1 MNAAAVERVVLV
13 RLGGERFA
21 VGTQEVE
28 EVVAD
33 PVLAPLPGL
42 PDHTPGV
49 LQHRG
54 EWLPVIDAAPLL
66 GLSRDEAAR
75 PGAALV
81 VSRGRVRFALAVD
94 AVLRVVEKPPAAA
107 GSAPAMRRPDGRPE
121 DEPLL
126 QDEEGVIA
134 SLRPAD
140 LFRGELPEDATEVR
154 MSHLPATAG
163 AVPIVAFRLGTDEF
177 GVDVYQV
184 QEVIPFE
191 APRPVPHAPE
201 FIEGVIDV
209 RGVIVPVVDLRK
221 RFELPAGRRGA
232 DTRVLLVGLG
242 EERVGLV
249 VDEVTEVVR
258 VPSTEVSEPPS
269 LFRGLAARYI
279 AGLARGPRGLL
290 ILLRVDQILTS
301 EERLA
306 LLGAEA
312 AEPPAAGDGG
322 AAAPDDARS
331 PARAGDRQPAGAD
344 AGAPRG
350 TRRKTR
356 AKRRTG

>member
-1 MNAAAVERVVLV
+1 MNAAAAERVVLV
-13 RLGGERFA
+13 RLAGERFA
-21 VGTQEVE
+21 IGTGEVE

-33 PVLAPLPGL
+33 PVLTPLPGF

-49 LQHRG
+49 LRHRG

-94 AVLRVVEKPPAAA
+94 AVLRVVEKPSATA
-107 GSAPAMRRPDGRPE
+107 GSAAAMRWPDGQLE

-134 SLRPAD
+134 SLRPSD
-140 LFRGELPEDATEVR
+140 LFRGDLPEDAREVR

-191 APRPVPHAPE
+191 AARPVPHAPE

-221 RFELPAGRRGA
+221 RFELPAGQRGP

-242 EERVGLV
+242 EERVGV
-249 VDEVTEVVR
+249 IVDEVTEVVR
-258 VPSTEVSEPPS
+258 IPSTDISEPPS

-279 AGLARGPRGLL
+279 AGLARGPRGLI

-312 AEPPAAGDGG
+312 VPSPAATDGG
-322 AAAPDDARS
+322 PETSGDAAS
-331 PARAGDRQPAGAD
+331 PARAGDGLPGAS
-344 AGAPRG
+344 ASSPRG
-350 TRRKTR
+350 AGRGTR

>member
-1 MNAAAVERVVLV
+1 MSTAAAERVVLV
-13 RLGGERFA
+13 RLAGERFA
-21 VGTQEVE
+21 IGTDEVQ

-33 PVLAPLPGL
+33 PVLRPLPGF

-66 GLSRDEAAR
+66 GLSREEATR

-81 VSRGRVRFALAVD
+81 VNRGRLRFALAVD
-94 AVLRVVEKPPAAA
+94 AVLRVVEKSSVMSA
-107 GSAPAMRRPDGRPE
+107 SAPAVRWPDGRLE

-134 SLRPAD
+134 SLRAAD
-140 LFRGELPEDATEVR
+140 LFRGDLPEDAREVR

-191 APRPVPHAPE
+191 APRPVPHAPA

-221 RFELPAGRRGA
+221 RFELPEARRGP
-232 DTRVLLVGLG
+232 DTRVLLVGFG
-242 EERVGLV
+242 EETVGLI

-269 LFRGLAARYI
+269 LFRGLAARYL
-279 AGLARGPRGLL
+279 AGLARGPRGLI

-306 LLGAEA
+306 LLGAGTEPSPETA
-312 AEPPAAGDGG
+312 NDGAETSDGASPPSGVSEGLPAAT
-322 AAAPDDARS
+322 ASPPRDAR
-331 PARAGDRQPAGAD
+331 
-344 AGAPRG
+344 RG
-350 TRRKTR
+350 TR